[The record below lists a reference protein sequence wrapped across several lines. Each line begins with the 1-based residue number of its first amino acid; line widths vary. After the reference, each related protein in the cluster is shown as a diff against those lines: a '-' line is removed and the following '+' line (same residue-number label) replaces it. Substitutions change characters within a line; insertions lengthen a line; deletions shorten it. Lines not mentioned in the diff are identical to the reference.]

1 MSIASVKPNFLALPS
16 AVLLALTLSSC
27 EKREPPSGER
37 TPTENMP
44 PAPAP
49 VPPPPAA
56 PAPELRSGKMTSPEQ
71 TADVESKD
79 ALKVADSDMKKELA
93 ELDALGAK
101 PIATLGVAEAR
112 KQPTLFDAQTALL
125 KKEGKTP
132 TPLAMAKVD
141 DRKVPGPAGQIPLR
155 IYVPKLEGKEK
166 GTPGVIVYY
175 HGGGF
180 VLGDLNSHDASARAI
195 AKGAQAIVVAPDY
208 RRAPEHKFPAAHD
221 DAFAAYEWVVKNAAA
236 IGGDP
241 KRIALAGESSGGNL
255 AVNVALMARDRKD
268 KGMQQPLHQLLIHPI
283 AQTSLETR
291 SYKEWSNG
299 KPLDKATMGW
309 FFDKLVR
316 SPEDKR
322 DPRLQLVDAPMK
334 GVAPATIV
342 LAEIDPLWS
351 DGEMLYHA
359 INEAGVKAEKK
370 TYDGVTHGFFGLG
383 ASVGDA
389 KSAEDWAT
397 GRLKDALKP

>member
-1 MSIASVKPNFLALPS
+1 MSIASVKPTTLALSS
-16 AVLLALTLSSC
+16 ALSLALALSAC
-27 EKREPPSGER
+27 EKREPPNAER
-37 TPTENMP
+37 APSETV

-49 VPPPPAA
+49 VPAA
-56 PAPELRSGKMTSPEQ
+56 SSPELRSGKVTTPEPP
-71 TADVESKD
+71 ADVEPKD
-79 ALKVADSDMKKELA
+79 ALKVADADMRKDLA

-101 PIATLGVAEAR
+101 PISSLGVEEAR

-125 KKEGKTP
+125 KKEGKPP
-132 TPLAMAKVD
+132 TPLAMAKVE
-141 DRKVPGPAGQIPLR
+141 DRKIPGPAGQIPIR
-155 IYVPKLEGKEK
+155 IYAPKLDGKADGKAKEAL
-166 GTPGVIVYY
+166 GVVVYF

-180 VLGDLNSHDASARAI
+180 VLGDLNSYDASARAI

-241 KRIALAGESSGGNL
+241 KRVAVAGESSGGNL
-255 AVNVALMARDRKD
+255 AANVALMARDRKD
-268 KGMQQPLHQLLIHPI
+268 KGTPQPLHQLLIHPI
-283 AQTSLETR
+283 AQTSLDTR
-291 SYKEWSNG
+291 SYKEWANG

-316 SPEDKR
+316 TPEDKR
-322 DPRLQLVDAPMK
+322 DPRLQLVDASMK

-389 KSAEDWAT
+389 KSAEEWAT